1 MTERSRNCGSDGSV
15 WRDIHVAGLI
25 GGGDT
30 FLATGVDPTAGN
42 WSTFTATF
50 TGTLAE
56 VGDPITIELLTSGAQ
71 GNFDNERWSDDLRA
85 TVPERPSLLLLG
97 IGLVPLLRSCQ
108 VY

>member
-1 MTERSRNCGSDGSV
+1 M
-15 WRDIHVAGLI
+15 
-25 GGGDT
+25 
-30 FLATGVDPTAGN
+30 DPTAGN

-71 GNFDNERWSDDLRA
+71 GNFDNVRWSDNLRA
-85 TVPERPSLLLLG
+85 TVPEPPSLLLLG
-97 IGLVPLLRSCQ
+97 IGLVPLCTSCQ